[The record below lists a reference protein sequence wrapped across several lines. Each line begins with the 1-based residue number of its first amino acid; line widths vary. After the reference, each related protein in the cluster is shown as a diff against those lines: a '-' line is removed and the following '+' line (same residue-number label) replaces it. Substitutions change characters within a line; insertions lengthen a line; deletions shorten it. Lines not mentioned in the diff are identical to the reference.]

1 MKHAQLA
8 DLLRPT
14 DLDGIVGQDHLFGIS
29 CITQRVMI
37 FRSGRAEVRV
47 REVCVHI

>member
-14 DLDGIVGQDHLFGIS
+14 DLDGIIGQDHLFGERGVFSDRNKLPI
-29 CITQRVMI
+29 V
-37 FRSGRAEVRV
+37 
-47 REVCVHI
+47 VHVHNRLNFKN